1 MIIRRLDRQEIL
13 DALHLV
19 WEVFAQDVAPFYTP
33 QGVASFQD
41 FIRYPSIEQKIQTEG
56 LAMFGAYEGMELRG
70 AGAVLPTGHIALLFV
85 RRQYQHQGIGKALFT
100 EMCGFAGQVFRVQ
113 QVTVNAAPGAVN
125 AFRHMG
131 MYDAAPE
138 QSSGGMRYT
147 PMGMWV
153 IAAPA
158 RRKKKGLFLAAG
170 IGAAC
175 LALLIVASAALVRET
190 KYAAENGSGSGSFSV
205 PGEDGPSV
213 WDWYDEYYDDFYGD
227 TDPGEDGLTDSQESG
242 IDAIDAHVDPDC
254 GYQVTESDYTYTAEN
269 TTSAAIQF
277 EVYYPQVEGLGEK
290 VQEKVN
296 TALQDCALATVDKLY
311 LEPSDEMKEKV
322 LGEENPVLA
331 SFVEY
336 KVTYQSPSLLSVVF
350 QDYSYEGSAGDVYTS
365 LRCCNVNLEDG
376 TVYQVKDIASLDD
389 AFISLWAQE
398 MRDEAED
405 SALLAELGE
414 EDMKAVLGGDTK
426 DGVYDAQFFADA
438 DGVEI
443 GLSFRYPADSPD
455 NRGYAWVTAPFDYDE
470 TGSFSTDST
479 FWSALGR

>member
-41 FIRYPSIEQKIQTEG
+41 FIRYPNIEQKIQTEG

-85 RRQYQHQGIGKALFT
+85 RREYQHQGIGKALFT

-153 IAAPA
+153 SAAPD
-158 RRKKKGLFLAAG
+158 RKKKKGLFIAAG

-190 KYAAENGSGSGSFSV
+190 RYAAENGSGSGSFAV
-205 PGEDGPSV
+205 PGEDGPSD

-227 TDPGEDGLTDSQESG
+227 ADPGEDGSTDSQEGG
-242 IDAIDAHVDPDC
+242 IDAIH
-254 GYQVTESDYTYTAEN
+254 
-269 TTSAAIQF
+269 
-277 EVYYPQVEGLGEK
+277 GE
-290 VQEKVN
+290 
-296 TALQDCALATVDKLY
+296 
-311 LEPSDEMKEKV
+311 
-322 LGEENPVLA
+322 
-331 SFVEY
+331 
-336 KVTYQSPSLLSVVF
+336 
-350 QDYSYEGSAGDVYTS
+350 
-365 LRCCNVNLEDG
+365 
-376 TVYQVKDIASLDD
+376 
-389 AFISLWAQE
+389 
-398 MRDEAED
+398 
-405 SALLAELGE
+405 
-414 EDMKAVLGGDTK
+414 
-426 DGVYDAQFFADA
+426 
-438 DGVEI
+438 
-443 GLSFRYPADSPD
+443 
-455 NRGYAWVTAPFDYDE
+455 
-470 TGSFSTDST
+470 
-479 FWSALGR
+479 